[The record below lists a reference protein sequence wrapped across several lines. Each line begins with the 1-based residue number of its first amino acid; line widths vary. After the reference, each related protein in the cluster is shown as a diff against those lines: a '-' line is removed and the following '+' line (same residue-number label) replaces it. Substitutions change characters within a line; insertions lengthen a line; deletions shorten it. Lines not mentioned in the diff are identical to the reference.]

1 MYRFGRGG
9 GAGAP
14 VITPSR
20 RLATPIIEAMLGA
33 YGWNEHWSAL
43 FAPFADGTTQPG
55 RIVRHDR
62 ATPLVATPRGLEH
75 LPVRRNVGALA
86 VGDWVVVE
94 DGEVIVDVLERSSL
108 LRRRDP
114 GADEQLLAANVDV
127 VAMVFGADRPL
138 KAGRLFR
145 TRTQI
150 WDSGAVPLVVLT
162 KTDLVADDGGVDA
175 LVDRVREIDPLL
187 DVVAV
192 SCVNGAGLDGLRRHV
207 DGRTLALVGESGA
220 GKSTLVNA
228 LVGGEVASVSAVRA
242 TDHRGRHTTTSR
254 ELHPLPGGGVL
265 VDTPGLREV
274 GLWTDESTVDSV
286 FPEIEEHAVD
296 CHFRDCTHGS
306 EPGCAV
312 RAAVADGHVSLERF
326 AAWESLRREAA
337 AAALRADE
345 HGRRAADRRFGR
357 AVKNY
362 KRQRAG
368 PGDR

>member
-1 MYRFGRGG
+1 MSGTGT
-9 GAGAP
+9 
-14 VITPSR
+14 VV
-20 RLATPIIEAMLGA
+20 AMLDA
-33 YGWNEHWSAL
+33 YGWDDHWSAL
-43 FAPFADGTTQPG
+43 FARFADGDTQPG

-62 ATPLVATPRGLEH
+62 AAPLVATSSGLIH
-75 LPVRRNVGALA
+75 LPVRRNVAALT

-94 DGEVIVDVLERSSL
+94 DGDVIVDLLERSSL
-108 LRRRDP
+108 LRRRGPQD
-114 GADEQLLAANVDV
+114 DEQLLAANVDV

-138 KAGRLFR
+138 KAGRMFR

-162 KTDLVADDGGVDA
+162 KSDLVEAGGGVDA
-175 LVDRVREIDPLL
+175 LIGRVREIDPLL

-192 SCVNGAGLDGLRRHV
+192 SCVTGSGIDDLRRQV
-207 DGRTLALVGESGA
+207 DGRTLVLVGESGA

-228 LVGGEVASVSAVRA
+228 LVGGAVASVSAVRA

-254 ELHPLPGGGVL
+254 ELYPLPGGGVL

-286 FPEIEEHAVD
+286 FPEIEEYAMD
-296 CHFRDCTHGS
+296 CHFRDCAHGS

-312 RAAVADGHVSLERF
+312 RAAVADGHLSLERF
-326 AAWESLRREAA
+326 AAWESLGREAA

-345 HGRRAADRRFGR
+345 RDQRAADRSLGR
-357 AVKNY
+357 AIKNY
-362 KRQRAG
+362 KRFTR
-368 PGDR
+368 D